1 MNEAML
7 ITIQDNCPYC
17 GSDLELA
24 VDTSAG
30 SQEYIEDC
38 EVCCAPISVAI
49 QVGMNG
55 ELVAAEMKRDSD

>member
-7 ITIQDNCPYC
+7 TTIHDVCPYC
-17 GSDLELA
+17 GSELELA

-38 EVCCAPISVAI
+38 EVCCAPISI
-49 QVGMNG
+49 TLQVGMNG